1 LKQTERHT
9 VLPMVD
15 LMLRWALGF
24 TFALAGSYK
33 LWAPET
39 FVQIIA
45 GYDLLPAVA
54 IQPAAVLLPC
64 LELVVGGALISGVYP
79 RAAALLVNGLL
90 VIFMGA
96 VAINLL
102 RGQTFD
108 CGCFPTVM
116 RRIYASSPVGMLVR
130 DALLLLAATGVMVY
144 RGPRKWAQRQLA
156 GRSKRRP
163 PR

>member
-1 LKQTERHT
+1 MP
-9 VLPMVD
+9 VID
-15 LMLRWALGF
+15 LTLRWVLGF

-33 LWAPET
+33 LAVPAT

-45 GYDLLPAVA
+45 GYDILPAVA

-64 LELVVGGALISGVYP
+64 LELVVGVALAVGLYP

-90 VIFMGA
+90 MIFMAA
-96 VAINLL
+96 VVVNLL

-116 RRIYASSPVGMLVR
+116 RRIYASSPAGMLVR
-130 DALLLLAATGVMVY
+130 DALLMLASIGVMIY
-144 RGPRKWAQRQLA
+144 RGPRKWAL
-156 GRSKRRP
+156 RRVSG
-163 PR
+163 